1 VSRMEDIRR
10 RVKQSR
16 GRGRK
21 VRGLIELLAP
31 YRWRVLAMFVSLVAA
46 TAAALAPAPLA
57 KLAIDQGIQRHDTS
71 ALNLIVVLFL
81 VSAVIGLARGRTRV

>member
-1 VSRMEDIRR
+1 MSLVNDIRR
-10 RVKQSR
+10 RFRQSR

-31 YRWRVLAMFVSLVAA
+31 YKWRVLAMLVSLVAA

-57 KLAIDQGIQRHDTS
+57 
-71 ALNLIVVLFL
+71 
-81 VSAVIGLARGRTRV
+81 